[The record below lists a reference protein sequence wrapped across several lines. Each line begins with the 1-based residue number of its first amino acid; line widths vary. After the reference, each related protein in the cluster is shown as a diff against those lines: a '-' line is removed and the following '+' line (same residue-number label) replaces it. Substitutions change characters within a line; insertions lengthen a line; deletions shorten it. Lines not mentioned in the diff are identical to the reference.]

1 MVTILPMY
9 NRKEELGMT
18 VKEYYEAIGGSYD
31 DVMSRLPMESMVE
44 RFLQKFKEDK
54 SFDQLTEAVQQ
65 MDCDAIFKA
74 VHTLKGVALNLGLAR
89 LAEQSKNLTELV
101 RGKEEKGDAVPAEF
115 QKKVTDTYETL
126 ADAYHLTVEKL
137 AEL

>member
-1 MVTILPMY
+1 MY
-9 NRKEELGMT
+9 NRKEEIAMT

-89 LAEQSKNLTELV
+89 VSEASKNLTELV
-101 RGKEEKGDAVPAEF
+101 RGKEEKGDAVLAEL
-115 QKKVTDTYETL
+115 QEEVKKAYETL
-126 ADAYHLTVEKL
+126 AEDYRVTVEKL